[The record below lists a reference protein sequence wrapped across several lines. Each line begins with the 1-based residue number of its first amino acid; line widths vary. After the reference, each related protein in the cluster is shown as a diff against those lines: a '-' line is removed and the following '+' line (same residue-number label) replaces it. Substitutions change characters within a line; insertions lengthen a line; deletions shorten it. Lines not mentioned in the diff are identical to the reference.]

1 MKDFEIFLLAI
12 QRHNKAFFQNLWD
25 KLSFREK
32 QMVYNY
38 SNDGFVNYRNF
49 DVLTELLDKGIF
61 KMDYRNEEIGLF
73 NRSINNFASS
83 AAISH
88 LLKLF
93 KLDRKENGNVT
104 HLRNAILTF
113 IFLSILGLNL
123 VAPKILDSYIGA
135 ISGRLAF

>member
-1 MKDFEIFLLAI
+1 
-12 QRHNKAFFQNLWD
+12 
-25 KLSFREK
+25 
-32 QMVYNY
+32 MVYNY